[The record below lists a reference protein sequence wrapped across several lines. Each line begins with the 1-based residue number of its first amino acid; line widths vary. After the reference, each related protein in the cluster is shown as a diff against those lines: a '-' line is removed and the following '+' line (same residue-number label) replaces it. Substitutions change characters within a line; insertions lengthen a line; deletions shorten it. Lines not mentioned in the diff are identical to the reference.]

1 MAYFRTLPRLEDL
14 LALFRKQERWLIAI
28 NADPDALA
36 SALALKRI
44 MVHRVQD
51 VGIAH
56 VNEISRPDNLEMI
69 ASLRIPTRR
78 MNPNYTAQFDRF
90 ALVDSQ
96 PHHHKDFA
104 DLRFSIVIDHHPRS
118 DEHPVE
124 ADFVHIQPDYGSNST
139 LLTEYLYNMDIRPG
153 KFLATALQYGIKT
166 DTSSFERAFC
176 EADLRAFQYL
186 NKFADSLLLRKIY
199 RSEFQLEWLR
209 YFCQAYFKMR
219 VMGDGLF
226 AFLDHVESPD
236 ILVLLADLFLRVQGR
251 SWTAIS
257 GIVDDRAV
265 VIFRGDGLR
274 RDMGKFAQR
283 CFADVGSAGGRV
295 NAARA
300 EIPLAAAQDDPSVEA
315 FVWKRLHAKR
325 KRPRKPAP
333 ETPAQNQ

>member
-14 LALFRKQERWLIAI
+14 LGLFKKQERWLIAV

-36 SALALKRI
+36 SAMALKRI

-69 ASLRIPTRR
+69 ACLRIPTRK
-78 MNPNYTAQFDRF
+78 MTPNLSAQYDKF

-96 PHHHKDFA
+96 PHHHP
-104 DLRFSIVIDHHPRS
+104 DLAALKYTIVIDHHPRS
-118 DEHPVE
+118 ESHPFE
-124 ADFVHIQPDYGSNST
+124 AEFTHIEPEYGANSS
-139 LLTEYLYNMDIRPG
+139 LLTEYLYNLGIRPG

-186 NKFADSLLLRKIY
+186 NKFADTLLLRKIY

-219 VMGDGLF
+219 LAGDGLF
-226 AFLDHVESPD
+226 AFLEHVESPD

-251 SWTAIS
+251 SWTAVS
-257 GIVDDRAV
+257 GTVDDKAI

-274 RDMGKFAQR
+274 RDMGKFAKR
-283 CFADVGSAGGRV
+283 CFEDIGSAGGRV

-300 EIPLAAAQDDPSVEA
+300 EFPVSAAEGASSVEA
-315 FVWKRLHAKR
+315 FVWKRLQTKR
-325 KRPRKPAP
+325 KRTKKPDPAP
-333 ETPAQNQ
+333 EQP